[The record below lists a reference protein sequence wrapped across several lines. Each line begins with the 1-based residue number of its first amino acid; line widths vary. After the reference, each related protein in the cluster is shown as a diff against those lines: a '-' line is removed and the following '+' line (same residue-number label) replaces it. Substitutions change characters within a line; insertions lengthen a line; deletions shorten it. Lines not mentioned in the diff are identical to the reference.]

1 MTECFSI
8 DFTSPSTFP
17 RCSPLDFCNSTIT
30 VSPSKARLIF
40 VGGIKISSSSSF
52 SGRKK
57 QSLFYFDLKVP
68 LINFELKFLFDTLR

>member
-1 MTECFSI
+1 MTKPKCFASLYVPTTCVTECFSI

-57 QSLFYFDLKVP
+57 AKP
-68 LINFELKFLFDTLR
+68 FLF